1 MHRNLTRTRL
11 GIAAASLTLA
21 GALVLSGALANDPP
35 VTVPSIGEEP
45 IGTPGTVT
53 LPTPVWETVEAEA
66 TGVLDVVELPS
77 TGVGSAAG

>member
-1 MHRNLTRTRL
+1 MTRPTITRTRL

-21 GALVLSGALANDPP
+21 GTVIVSGALANDPP
-35 VTVPSIGEEP
+35 VTVPSTGEEP

-77 TGVGSAAG
+77 TGVGSAA